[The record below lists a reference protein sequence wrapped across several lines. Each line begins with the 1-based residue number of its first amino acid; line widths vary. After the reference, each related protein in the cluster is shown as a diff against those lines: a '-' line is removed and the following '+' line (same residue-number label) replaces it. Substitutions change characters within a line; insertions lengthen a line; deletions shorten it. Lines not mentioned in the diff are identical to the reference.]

1 MATWLIQSMSAD
13 SSNKKTN
20 GWWRGK
26 SMRWVYEI
34 NPVVALMVSIFSALT
49 HSTWPQ
55 THLGWQ
61 RLTMLPPAQRNPHSS
76 KLSSLQSHADS
87 NGLEMPPFWDMQ
99 FKEKMSLRRGKKCL
113 MAERLETKRGR
124 MRGERAR
131 VCCESL
137 VRWEHC
143 CFRTNWVSA
152 WAMGGLAS
160 KLLSSARADGRLW
173 EVKSVKTEP
182 YGNPWI

>member
-1 MATWLIQSMSAD
+1 MATWLIRSLSAD

-34 NPVVALMVSIFSALT
+34 NPVVALMVSIFSALS

-76 KLSSLQSHADS
+76 KLSSLQSRADS
-87 NGLEMPPFWDMQ
+87 NGLETPPFWDVQ
-99 FKEKMSLRRGKKCL
+99 FKEKNELEEGEEMSRGGEIGDKKR
-113 MAERLETKRGR
+113 ENEGR
-124 MRGERAR
+124 ASE
-131 VCCESL
+131 
-137 VRWEHC
+137 
-143 CFRTNWVSA
+143 
-152 WAMGGLAS
+152 GLLWIISSTGA
-160 KLLSSARADGRLW
+160 LLFQD
-173 EVKSVKTEP
+173 
-182 YGNPWI
+182 